1 MIRFLKIKSKKRRSA
16 RKRGALTILLAVL
29 EAVLVLT
36 ALIPAAA
43 AEAQE
48 HESGSKPVV
57 IMLDAGHGGSD
68 PGAVRTVNG
77 VEYTERAFNDALMAA
92 CYERLT
98 QYDNVIV
105 YRTRVANNHIST
117 YARATYAHNVGAD
130 LFLSFHINSSDYK
143 PEKTRGASTIIP
155 CGNYR
160 KELMTRT
167 ALLTDKIL
175 KRLETVG
182 LKNNGYLVRKLEDAA
197 YLNYP
202 DGSAG
207 DYYEVIRMGVNY
219 NIPSLILETAFITN
233 DGDLAM
239 LNDKTK
245 VNEIGAQVAD
255 AIAEMFDLKITG
267 NTLPQPV
274 QTAQTSGVSLGSV
287 PKTLNLGDIYPLT
300 ASGGSG
306 EGEYVFT
313 ASNKHIARVEGNN
326 LIIIGGGAFRVTVTR
341 YEGETT
347 TPRSAGNTN
356 VTAQGVTCGITGE
369 LAKLEYDAGTGTYR
383 ASLNVKLDKQIEV
396 APPQG
401 TVKAAVGGV
410 GTVTGG
416 FTEAGECV
424 LELNFAGPGTYDC
437 TLSYTS
443 GQYDGYTVP
452 NAASLTLEVDPDKAA
467 TPTPAPTEEPTP
479 TPELTE
485 TPEATE
491 TPEPTADATA
501 VPAKTENGE
510 DQREAGVSFGM
521 LEILMCLLVVAVIIT
536 VVLVIKLVS
545 KKKSR

>member
-1 MIRFLKIKSKKRRSA
+1 MISFFKRNGKTR
-16 RKRGALTILLAVL
+16 RGTRRRGALTILMAVL
-29 EAVLVLT
+29 AAMLLT
-36 ALIPAAA
+36 ANPGAAA
-43 AEAQE
+43 AGTQGQE
-48 HESGSKPVV
+48 SVNKPVV

-68 PGAVRTVNG
+68 PGAVRTVGG

-143 PEKTRGASTIIP
+143 PDKTRGASTIIP

-167 ALLTDKIL
+167 AQLTDKIL

-182 LKNNGYLVRKLEDAA
+182 LKNNGYTIRKLEDAA

-239 LNDKTK
+239 LNDKAK
-245 VNEIGAQVAD
+245 VSEIGAQVAD
-255 AIAEMFDLKITG
+255 AIADMFSLRITG

-287 PKTLNLGDIYPLT
+287 PKTLKLGDVYPLT

-356 VTAQGVTCGITGE
+356 VTAQGVTSGITGE

-383 ASLNVKLDKQIEV
+383 ARVNVKLDKQVEL

-401 TVKAAVGGV
+401 TVKAAVKGGE
-410 GTVTGG
+410 TVTGN
-416 FTEAGECV
+416 FSEAGECV
-424 LELNFAGPGTYDC
+424 LEMAFSGPGTYEC

-452 NAASLTLEVDPDKAA
+452 DPAGITLEVDPEKAA
-467 TPTPAPTEEPTP
+467 TPTPVPTEAPTP
-479 TPELTE
+479 TPETTE
-485 TPEATE
+485 VPEATE
-491 TPEPTADATA
+491 TPAPTEAPTA
-501 VPAKTENGE
+501 VPVKTEKNE
-510 DQREAGVSFGM
+510 SNREAEVSFGM
-521 LEILMCLLVVAVIIT
+521 LEILMCLLVVAVIVT
-536 VVLVIKLVS
+536 VVLVIKLAS
-545 KKKSR
+545 RKKRR

>member
-1 MIRFLKIKSKKRRSA
+1 MIRFLKIKGKKRRIM
-16 RKRGALTILLAVL
+16 RKRSTLTILLAVL
-29 EAVLVLT
+29 EAALILT

-43 AEAQE
+43 ADAQE
-48 HESGSKPVV
+48 QESGSKPVV

-92 CYERLT
+92 CYARLT

-130 LFLSFHINSSDYK
+130 LFLSFHINSTDYK
-143 PEKTRGASTIIP
+143 PDKTRGASTIIP

-182 LKNNGYLVRKLEDAA
+182 LKNNGYLIRKLEDAA

-239 LNDKTK
+239 LNDKAK
-245 VNEIGAQVAD
+245 VSEIGAQVAD
-255 AIAEMFDLKITG
+255 AIAEMFGLKITG

-313 ASNKHIARVEGNN
+313 ASNKHIARIEGNN

-383 ASLNVKLDKQIEV
+383 ASLSVKLDKQIEV

-401 TVKAAVGGV
+401 TVKAAVTGGE
-410 GTVTGG
+410 TVTGG

-424 LELNFAGPGTYDC
+424 LELTFAGPGTYDC

-452 NAASLTLEVDPDKAA
+452 NAASLTLEVDPEKAA

-491 TPEPTADATA
+491 TPEPTADVTA
-501 VPAKTENGE
+501 VPAQTENSE
-510 DQREAGVSFGM
+510 DLREAGVSFGT
-521 LEILMCLLVVAVIIT
+521 LELLMCLLVVAVIIT

>member
-48 HESGSKPVV
+48 QESGSKPVV

-130 LFLSFHINSSDYK
+130 LFLSFHINSTDYK
-143 PEKTRGASTIIP
+143 PDKTRGASTIIP

-182 LKNNGYLVRKLEDAA
+182 LKNNGYLIRKLEDAA

-239 LNDKTK
+239 LNDKAK
-245 VNEIGAQVAD
+245 VSEIGAQVAD
-255 AIAEMFDLKITG
+255 AIAEMFGLKITG

-341 YEGETT
+341 SEGETT

-383 ASLNVKLDKQIEV
+383 ASLSVKLDKQIEV

-401 TVKAAVGGV
+401 TVKAAVTGGE
-410 GTVTGG
+410 TVTGG

-424 LELNFAGPGTYDC
+424 LELTFAGPGTYGC

-491 TPEPTADATA
+491 TPEPTAAATT

-510 DQREAGVSFGM
+510 DQREAEVSFGM

-536 VVLVIKLVS
+536 VVLVIKLAS